1 MPVAPSPLPE
11 PHPWWVWRAGLD
23 RLASAEIEEWAKL
36 NAAYRARFAFPFVIC
51 VRKHTKD
58 EIVAAMKRRL
68 TSSAEAERQEA
79 IRQIHQIAELRLH
92 DLLAGLP

>member
-1 MPVAPSPLPE
+1 MDQIARTSLSPYR
-11 PHPWWVWRAGLD
+11 VF
-23 RLASAEIEEWAKL
+23 SIEEWAKL